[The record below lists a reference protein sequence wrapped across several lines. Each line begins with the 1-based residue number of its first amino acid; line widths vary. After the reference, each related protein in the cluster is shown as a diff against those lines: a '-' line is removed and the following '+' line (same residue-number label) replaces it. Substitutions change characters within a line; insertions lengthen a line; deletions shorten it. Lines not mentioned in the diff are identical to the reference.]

1 MDGTYRI
8 EVQREKQTFNYVAD
22 PQPPNVSTWW
32 AFRSSCTETA
42 CAAAATQLDDDEH
55 TQAMSSGGGHLAM
68 TFGDGRWQSEP
79 QTTQFP
85 CVGKNG
91 MAQMQTT
98 TLVLSLRPRPQGDF
112 VGEETV
118 TVDTNEC
125 GQRAAVIRIPAVASR
140 SGDVPAGVTVPD
152 PATMTNA
159 ASPPTTTR

>member
-1 MDGTYRI
+1 
-8 EVQREKQTFNYVAD
+8 
-22 PQPPNVSTWW
+22 
-32 AFRSSCTETA
+32 
-42 CAAAATQLDDDEH
+42 
-55 TQAMSSGGGHLAM
+55 M